1 MILDVIAVFWLIF
14 GLFFFAVGTLG
25 VVRLPDAYS
34 RLHASS
40 KVATLGLLGILF
52 GVGFINPG
60 SFLKLIVVGLFVTL
74 TAPVA
79 SHAIAKAD
87 KTYSQRQRI
96 ARDSSISA
104 AGEQTDIRST
114 QEIELA
120 EQDATLAEQEG

>member
-1 MILDVIAVFWLIF
+1 MTILDIIAVFWLVF

-25 VVRLPDAYS
+25 VIRLPDAYS

-40 KVATLGLLGILF
+40 KVATLGLLGILL
-52 GVGFINPG
+52 GVGFLNPG

-104 AGEQTDIRST
+104 AGEQPDIQST

-120 EQDATLAEQEG
+120 EMEN